1 MTPTPEE
8 ARALVNTL
16 LEDAF
21 LSRATKNQSEV
32 TRALLAE
39 RAAAALTAML
49 DEIAILRTEKH
60 ADAETIGSLQAENER
75 LREAIDYYEIGV
87 CAVAVPHE
95 GERKVL
101 HDSVK
106 AARAALKGDNL
117 RDWDA
122 AREIAM
128 KGPSGIRALKRGSND
143 D

>member
-8 ARALVNTL
+8 ARALVVRL
-16 LEDAF
+16 CLVEVARLEAD
-21 LSRATKNQSEV
+21 LMDE
-32 TRALLAE
+32 
-39 RAAAALTAML
+39 AAAALTAAL

-60 ADAETIGSLQAENER
+60 ADAEAIGSLRAENER

-106 AARAALKGDNL
+106 AAREALKGGDQ
-117 RDWDA
+117 
-122 AREIAM
+122 
-128 KGPSGIRALKRGSND
+128 
-143 D
+143 